1 MVKVKADLEQSQ
13 AQMDTALDQ
22 WEGEG
27 GAQAWSWALRYKGG
41 APSDRERQ
49 VLEYLGA
56 AVVSGW
62 NELPTSIQCT
72 IFQHATANKTYNTNR
87 LREQIARFLHD
98 HKDDPRESAVSRGGP
113 AGR

>member
-1 MVKVKADLEQSQ
+1 MVKNEAEREQAKVHTGDDL
-13 AQMDTALDQ
+13 DR

-27 GAQAWSWALRYKGG
+27 GAQALPWVLRYRSGV
-41 APSDRERQ
+41 PSNKERQ

-62 NELPTSIQCT
+62 NELPTDIQRA
-72 IFQHATANKTYNTNR
+72 IFQHAAANKVYDAAR

-98 HKDDPRESAVSRGGP
+98 HKDDPDDR
-113 AGR
+113 

>member
-1 MVKVKADLEQSQ
+1 MVESKADLERSQ
-13 AQMDTALDQ
+13 VQMDTALDR

-27 GAQAWSWALRYKGG
+27 GAQAWPWTPGYQGG

-62 NELPTSIQCT
+62 NELPTGIQRT
-72 IFQHATANKTYNTNR
+72 IFQYATAGKTYDLAR

-98 HKDDPRESAVSRGGP
+98 HKDDPQNR
-113 AGR
+113 

>member
-1 MVKVKADLEQSQ
+1 MVKIKADLEQFQ
-13 AQMDTALDQ
+13 VQMDTALDQ

-27 GAQAWSWALRYKGG
+27 GAQAWPWTPRYKGG

-62 NELPTSIQCT
+62 NELPINIQRT
-72 IFQHATANKTYNTNR
+72 IFQHATANKVSDTAR
-87 LREQIARFLHD
+87 LREKIARFLHD
-98 HKDDPRESAVSRGGP
+98 HKDDPRNR
-113 AGR
+113 

>member
-1 MVKVKADLEQSQ
+1 MIENKTELERSRV
-13 AQMDTALDQ
+13 QMDNALDQ
-22 WEGEG
+22 WDGEG
-27 GAQAWSWALRYKGG
+27 GAQASSWTPRYKGG

-62 NELPTSIQCT
+62 NELPTSIQRT
-72 IFQHATANKTYNTNR
+72 IFQHATANKTYDAVR

-98 HKDDPRESAVSRGGP
+98 HKDDPH
-113 AGR
+113 GR